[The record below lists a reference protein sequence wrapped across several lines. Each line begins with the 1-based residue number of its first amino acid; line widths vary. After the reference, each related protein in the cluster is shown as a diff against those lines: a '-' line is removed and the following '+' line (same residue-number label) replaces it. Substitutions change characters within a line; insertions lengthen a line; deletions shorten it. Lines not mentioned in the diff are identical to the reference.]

1 MLKQG
6 QRSREEIA
14 IHLATAIKSCL
25 TASGRTMPSLRGDQC
40 PLTTIEGFD
49 SLCGI
54 EVTVELQ
61 ERLGVRLEDN
71 IFVHSS
77 TGRPKART
85 VDEIVQALSSAAK

>member
-1 MLKQG
+1 MIKQG

-14 IHLATAIKSCL
+14 SDLAAAIKTCL
-25 TASGRTMPSLRGDQC
+25 AASGRIMPPLRGDQC

-61 ERLGVRLEDN
+61 ERFGVRLQDN
-71 IFVHSS
+71 IFIHDS